1 MPDVSK
7 RQPAACGDSRAIYSC
22 CQLSLV
28 SYCCFAFFTVSCAS
42 FIFFFFVLF
51 WPTIHTHTETTITV
65 ITSLLSVILEA
76 SASHPSV
83 LISGVLGL
91 VLAPYAAF
99 QQRKITQVETLK
111 ETNEALQGEVAH
123 LTAEN
128 DRLQSQVQQIE
139 TSVSNL
145 SQLEETLDSVNALQ
159 GESIKKLEE
168 QLNES
173 KEILANMNRNRKAV
187 ILQNL
192 ITVLLATDGN
202 QDMLLSDE
210 EIDDLIHNMESING
224 VELKEDLVRQ
234 TIIDAGRSVAAVM
247 EVARNVD
254 SLFNWVEQ

>member
-1 MPDVSK
+1 M
-7 RQPAACGDSRAIYSC
+7 
-22 CQLSLV
+22 
-28 SYCCFAFFTVSCAS
+28 
-42 FIFFFFVLF
+42 
-51 WPTIHTHTETTITV
+51 
-65 ITSLLSVILEA
+65 ILET

-99 QQRKITQVETLK
+99 QQRKITQVEALK
-111 ETNEALQGEVAH
+111 ETNEVMHEEMAH
-123 LTAEN
+123 LAAEN
-128 DRLQSQVQQIE
+128 NRLQTQVQQIE
-139 TSVSNL
+139 KSVSNL
-145 SQLEETLDSVNALQ
+145 SQLEDTLEAVNALQ

-173 KEILANMNRNRKAV
+173 KEILANMTRNRKAV

-192 ITVLLATDGN
+192 VTVLLATDGN

-234 TIIDAGRSVAAVM
+234 TIIDAGRSVAAVL
-247 EVARNVD
+247 EVARNVE
-254 SLFNWVEQ
+254 SLFNLVEQ